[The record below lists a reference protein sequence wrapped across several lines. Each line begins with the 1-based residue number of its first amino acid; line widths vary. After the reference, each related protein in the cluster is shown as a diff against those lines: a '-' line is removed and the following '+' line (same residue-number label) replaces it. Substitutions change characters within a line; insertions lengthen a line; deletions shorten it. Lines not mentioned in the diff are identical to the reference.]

1 MRSIARRSAVS
12 SIALLAII
20 GLAALSASSAHAQ
33 VAGAYKVTNLISDG
47 SVPAAVTDSSFLNPW
62 AMSVSGTWWIS
73 NANTGFNY
81 VVSSTTSTISFKV
94 IVPPASGTGTGFP
107 AGSVTTASS
116 VGMILPNG
124 TKASFLFAT
133 LDGTISGWNSKLGTA
148 NAVCQIVI
156 NNSSAG
162 ASYPGLA
169 LLNTA
174 TASYLLVPNFGTGNS
189 VEVYDSN
196 FKSTKL
202 AGSFTDPNLPS
213 GYAPFSIHI
222 LNNQVYVAYALR
234 TASAPYRTVDAV
246 GNGVVDVFDTNG
258 NFVSRVAT
266 GGNLDSPWG
275 VAIAPTKFGIFG
287 GAILI
292 GNFGNG
298 LINAYDPKTYGYL
311 GQLTD
316 STGKPLTYA
325 SLWELLPGG
334 TPVSNS
340 TSVSGGDTST
350 VYFTAGLANESHG
363 LLGAIANDTSA
374 GTATFAL
381 STASPNL
388 AISDGSSVTT
398 FISLAPIYG
407 YTGVASLSCSGL
419 PKGATCS
426 FGAPQLT
433 SSGTS
438 PAVTSLT
445 IQTTKQ
451 MAAGTPP
458 FRNPFSTA
466 VLALLLPFGTLVG
479 LRRRTLGPGLL
490 RVLLVCG
497 AVGSLGVIAGCGN
510 DAAFTPLG
518 SSQVTV
524 TATSGSVSQS
534 TTIGLVVQ

>member
-12 SIALLAII
+12 SIALFAITT
-20 GLAALSASSAHAQ
+20 LAALSASSAHAQ

-222 LNNQVYVAYALR
+222 L
-234 TASAPYRTVDAV
+234 
-246 GNGVVDVFDTNG
+246 
-258 NFVSRVAT
+258 
-266 GGNLDSPWG
+266 
-275 VAIAPTKFGIFG
+275 
-287 GAILI
+287 
-292 GNFGNG
+292 
-298 LINAYDPKTYGYL
+298 
-311 GQLTD
+311 
-316 STGKPLTYA
+316 
-325 SLWELLPGG
+325 
-334 TPVSNS
+334 
-340 TSVSGGDTST
+340 
-350 VYFTAGLANESHG
+350 
-363 LLGAIANDTSA
+363 
-374 GTATFAL
+374 
-381 STASPNL
+381 
-388 AISDGSSVTT
+388 
-398 FISLAPIYG
+398 
-407 YTGVASLSCSGL
+407 
-419 PKGATCS
+419 
-426 FGAPQLT
+426 
-433 SSGTS
+433 
-438 PAVTSLT
+438 
-445 IQTTKQ
+445 
-451 MAAGTPP
+451 
-458 FRNPFSTA
+458 
-466 VLALLLPFGTLVG
+466 
-479 LRRRTLGPGLL
+479 
-490 RVLLVCG
+490 
-497 AVGSLGVIAGCGN
+497 
-510 DAAFTPLG
+510 
-518 SSQVTV
+518 
-524 TATSGSVSQS
+524 
-534 TTIGLVVQ
+534 

>member
-1 MRSIARRSAVS
+1 MRSSVRSS
-12 SIALLAII
+12 L
-20 GLAALSASSAHAQ
+20 LAALATALFAVHPVCSAHAQ

-47 SVPAAVTDSSFLNPW
+47 SVPATVMDSSFVNPW

-73 NANTGFNY
+73 TANTGFNY
-81 VVSSTTSTISFKV
+81 VVSSTTSAISFKV
-94 IVPPASGTGTGFP
+94 VVPPGSGTGSGLP
-107 AGSVTTASS
+107 AGSVTTTGATG
-116 VGMILPNG
+116 VVLPNG

-148 NAVCQIVI
+148 GAVCQIVI

-174 TASYLLVPNFGTGNS
+174 TASYLLVPNFGTGNT

-196 FKSTKL
+196 FKATKL
-202 AGSFTDPNLPS
+202 SGNFTDPNLPS

-222 LNNQVYVAYALR
+222 LNNQIFVAYALR
-234 TASAPYRTVDAV
+234 TSTAPYRTVDAV
-246 GNGVVDVFDTNG
+246 GNGVVDVFDLNG

-266 GGNLDSPWG
+266 GGQLDSPWG
-275 VAIAPTKFGIFG
+275 VAIAPSKFGPFG

-298 LINAYDPKTYGYL
+298 LIHAYDAKTYGYL

-334 TPVSNS
+334 TAVTNS

-374 GTATFAL
+374 GTATYAI
-381 STASPNL
+381 TVANPNL
-388 AISDGSSVTT
+388 TIADGGSATT
-398 FISLAPIYG
+398 FVSLAPVYG
-407 YTGVASLSCSGL
+407 FNGATTLSCSGL
-419 PKGATCS
+419 PVGATCT
-426 FGAPQLT
+426 FGAPSLT
-433 SSGTS
+433 SSGTA

-445 IQTTKQ
+445 IQTTKK
-451 MAAGTPP
+451 MAMTRAP
-458 FRNPFSTA
+458 FHSGPASIA
-466 VLALLLPFGTLVG
+466 VALLLPFGTFFG
-479 LRRRTLGPGLL
+479 FRRRAIKPGIFALL
-490 RVLLVCG
+490 ICCAFGAAGLISGCG
-497 AVGSLGVIAGCGN
+497 ADN
-510 DAAFTPLG
+510 TAFTPTG
-518 SSQVTV
+518 TSQVTV
-524 TATSGSVSQS
+524 TAASGSVTQS
-534 TTIGLVVQ
+534 TSIGLVVQ